1 VAARFVQRW
10 VATLFGGLAAAGA
23 RGVYTVSLCGGSR
36 EVTFGVA
43 IAPDSGA
50 VSLSPDPPAAPDVV
64 METDAETVVG
74 LVAAKE
80 TLAAAVARGAVR
92 LEGDPAAVA
101 RLLEAGE
108 GAGKPRV

>member
-1 VAARFVQRW
+1 
-10 VATLFGGLAAAGA
+10 
-23 RGVYTVSLCGGSR
+23 
-36 EVTFGVA
+36 
-43 IAPDSGA
+43 
-50 VSLSPDPPAAPDVV
+50 

-80 TLAAAVARGAVR
+80 TLAAAVTRGAVR

-108 GAGKPRV
+108 VAGKPRV